1 VRRICHMAYFC
12 RLGSYFWGRT
22 SENRA
27 LCEVRRIP
35 IPRTPVNKG
44 KKKGQGVRPGPTKG
58 PRRPLFRESIPR
70 T

>member
-35 IPRTPVNKG
+35 IPRTPLNKG
-44 KKKGQGVRPGPTKG
+44 KKKAGRVKITANSS
-58 PRRPLFRESIPR
+58 PLATLE
-70 T
+70 

>member
-12 RLGSYFWGRT
+12 RLGSYFRGRT

-44 KKKGQGVRPGPTKG
+44 EMRKCLTLVNSTEQRSKTRKGEPGEG
-58 PRRPLFRESIPR
+58 S
-70 T
+70 

>member
-27 LCEVRRIP
+27 LCEVRRIS
-35 IPRTPVNKG
+35 IPRTSVNKG
-44 KKKGQGVRPGPTKG
+44 KKKRKDQGSQE
-58 PRRPLFRESIPR
+58 PRSYVL
-70 T
+70 